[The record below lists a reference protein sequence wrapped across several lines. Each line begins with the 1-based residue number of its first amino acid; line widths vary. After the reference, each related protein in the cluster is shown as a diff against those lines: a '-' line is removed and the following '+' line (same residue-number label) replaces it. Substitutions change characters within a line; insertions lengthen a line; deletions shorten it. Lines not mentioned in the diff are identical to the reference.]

1 MRSRAPCVFLTVRNI
16 RRLYDGVR
24 LCRGSMHSVSD
35 FSVFI
40 PASFISIKNGPFRTE
55 NASERLNQHQKTIG
69 RRSTLCYNIKY
80 ERSVFMLNYFT
91 LNNLREL
98 IQQLLDI
105 ACVWALVY
113 YCLKIVKNNSRTIQI
128 FKLSLIHI

>member
-1 MRSRAPCVFLTVRNI
+1 
-16 RRLYDGVR
+16 
-24 LCRGSMHSVSD
+24 
-35 FSVFI
+35 
-40 PASFISIKNGPFRTE
+40 
-55 NASERLNQHQKTIG
+55 
-69 RRSTLCYNIKY
+69 
-80 ERSVFMLNYFT
+80 MLNYFT

-128 FKLSLIHI
+128 FVVFWRKSVKPMCFPVFPR